1 MSSIRSDS
9 PARSPSTTASALVK
23 LVVTAGASMLAGAG
37 CRPPDTSVRGF
48 DSRQISAGR
57 DDNVRLGR
65 YTPDGTAIY
74 RARKLADVVVPD
86 NFPVPYDLSRYDL
99 ETGAETLVAP
109 GVLIASQLPARVPA
123 QEGDPRSLALLHFAT
138 DTQIPALVAAN
149 MLPPLVLT
157 FFDEVTGQ
165 SSVVEGVDGTM
176 LQLGQT
182 RGDPILVGL
191 FVGDR
196 MSLPF
201 VGSPPDDLVPLPSK
215 FNQLVGRDPSG
226 IIALTPGQDGGTQR
240 FSRFG
245 FDGSPAVTVV
255 EGVLGDHL
263 VVAGDD
269 LQAGTP
275 PPVLPSAGVAPR
287 LACATPAPS
296 AEPPSPSSMALRARV
311 AQSTTVGAPPPP
323 AAPPSGGASPCLL
336 FYDRVWSSATSRGF
350 VQVLDGT
357 PELQLPG
364 SLVGHLADVVQ
375 VSPDGNGAFWP
386 AISSTKQ
393 TRVFAWRPGTDQ
405 AGSCVVAAAPAATS
419 LKVNAWRPGQP
430 QFAAVAQPSSQPK
443 GATAGW
449 TVIAGTAGSE
459 CHVIATGDNLVKQ
472 IVYSPSGTYLAFLV
486 TDPMGASQLYV
497 TRADNPAPRLIAQG
511 KAFMAIGFHDDEHLL
526 LWRWGIDGY
535 SVSWV
540 DPGVSASPIVDHPVA
555 DGAVWDAR
563 SSWAWLNDH
572 TVLLADGVGAND
584 DTASLHIVDIDSGRA
599 DLVSQGVVD
608 FAVPW
613 TKRPAG
619 AKELVVTFVTRS
631 RAGSVQDGLW
641 TARIPLDDYP
651 P

>member
-1 MSSIRSDS
+1 MSSIRADS
-9 PARSPSTTASALVK
+9 LARSPVTAEVARAHWAK
-23 LVVTAGASMLAGAG
+23 LVMTAGAAMLASAA

-57 DDNVRLGR
+57 DDGVRLGR
-65 YTPDGTAIY
+65 YTPDGTAVY

-86 NFPVPYDLSRYDL
+86 NFPAPYDLSRFDL

-109 GVLIASQLPARVPA
+109 GVLLASHLPASVPA

-138 DTQIPALVAAN
+138 DAEIPAVLASN
-149 MLPPLVLT
+149 QLPPLVLT
-157 FFDEVTGQ
+157 FFDEMTGQ
-165 SSVVEGVDGTM
+165 SAVVDSVDGTT

-182 RGDPILVGL
+182 RSDPILVSL
-191 FVGDR
+191 FVSDR
-196 MSLPF
+196 MSVPF
-201 VGSPPDDLVPLPSK
+201 VGSPGAFVPLPSK

-226 IIALTPGQDGGTQR
+226 IIALTPGQNGSTQR
-240 FSRFG
+240 LSRFG
-245 FDGSPAVTVV
+245 FDGSPAVTIVD
-255 EGVLGDHL
+255 GMLGDHL

-275 PPVLPSAGVAPR
+275 PPVLPAAGVAPR
-287 LACATPAPS
+287 LACATAAPT
-296 AEPPSPSSMALRARV
+296 AEPPSPSSMALRSQLAE
-311 AQSTTVGAPPPP
+311 TTSGGAPPPP
-323 AAPPSGGASPCLL
+323 APPPSGSSPPCLL
-336 FYDRVWSSATSRGF
+336 FYDRVWPDATSRGF

-364 SLVGHLADVVQ
+364 SLVGHLADLVQ
-375 VSPDGNGAFWP
+375 VSPDGLGAFWP

-419 LKVNAWRPGQP
+419 FKINAWRPGRP
-430 QFAAVAQPSSQPK
+430 EFAAAAQPASQPK

-449 TVIAGTAGSE
+449 TVIAGTAGAE
-459 CHVIATGDNLVKQ
+459 CHVVATGDNLVKQ
-472 IVYSPSGTYLAFLV
+472 IAYSPGGTHLAFIV
-486 TDPMGASQLYV
+486 ADPSNASQLYV
-497 TRADNPAPRLIAQG
+497 TRADNPAPRLIAVG
-511 KAFMAIGFHDDEHLL
+511 KAFMGIGFPDEKHLL
-526 LWRWGIDGY
+526 LWRWSIDGY
-535 SVSWV
+535 SVSWI
-540 DPGVSASPIVDHPVA
+540 DPASSTSIDHAVA

-572 TVLLADGVGAND
+572 TVLLADGVHAND
-584 DTASLHIVDIDSGRA
+584 DTGSLHIVDIDSGRA
-599 DLVSQGVVD
+599 ELVSQGIVD